1 MKEFNFYSAYPFKKP
16 LLTGKQKLNR
26 LKWAEDNFSRDWTLV
41 IFSDECTIIK
51 NSLKKNLWIGP
62 ETTKIRRVVKH
73 EIKRNIYACISIG
86 GLVTYDI
93 FKENMNSDKYIE
105 ILEDKFIDIY
115 KNNNNY
121 VYQQDNSP
129 IHKSNKTSE
138 YFKKNNVTLMNW
150 PAIID

>member
-1 MKEFNFYSAYPFKKP
+1 M
-16 LLTGKQKLNR
+16 
-26 LKWAEDNFSRDWTLV
+26 
-41 IFSDECTIIK
+41 
-51 NSLKKNLWIGP
+51 
-62 ETTKIRRVVKH
+62 VKH

-138 YFKKNNVTLMNW
+138 YLKKNNVTLMNW
-150 PAIID
+150 PANSPYLNPIVNLWYLLKYKLYGMLIAC